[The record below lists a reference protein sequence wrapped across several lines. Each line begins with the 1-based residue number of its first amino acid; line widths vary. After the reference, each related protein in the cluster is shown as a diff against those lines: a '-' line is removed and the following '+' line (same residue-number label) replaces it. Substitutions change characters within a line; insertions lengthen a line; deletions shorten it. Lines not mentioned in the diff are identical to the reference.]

1 MLKHTLSNLPL
12 AQPRT
17 ACDTAV
23 MLIHPPYRL
32 THYRLCPFSRSIR
45 LALGEL
51 GLEAELVEE
60 PFWEWRSQFLGL
72 NPSGELP
79 VLQLPD
85 NITLGGVY
93 AISEF
98 LAEEPLPGAARGP
111 ELLPRTREDRAEA
124 RRLIDWFQRKFDR
137 EVSRDL
143 LAEKL
148 YRRLSDGPNAA
159 PPDTDLLR
167 AIRANL
173 RYHLGY
179 IGFLADQRRW
189 LAGDDLTF
197 ADLAAAAQLSSLD
210 YLGEVPWSAHPAAK
224 AWYVRLKS
232 RKSFRPL
239 LADRIPG
246 FAPPPDYA
254 NLDF

>member
-1 MLKHTLSNLPL
+1 MQTL
-12 AQPRT
+12 A
-17 ACDTAV
+17 
-23 MLIHPPYRL
+23 PYIL
-32 THYRLCPFSRSIR
+32 THFRLCPFSRSIR
-45 LALGEL
+45 LSLAEL
-51 GLEAELVEE
+51 GLEPVLVEE
-60 PFWEWRSQFLGL
+60 PFWEWRPAFLGL

-85 NITLGGVY
+85 HVTLAGVY

-98 LAEEPLPGAARGP
+98 LAEEPQLPGAARGL

-124 RRLIDWFQRKFDR
+124 RRLIDWFQHKFDR

-143 LAEKL
+143 LNEKV
-148 YRRLSDGPNAA
+148 YRRLRDGNAA
-159 PPDTDLLR
+159 PPDTELMR

-173 RYHLGY
+173 RYHIGY

-189 LAGDDLTF
+189 LAGDDMTF

-210 YLGEVPWSAHPAAK
+210 YLGEVPWNDYPAAK

-246 FAPPPDYA
+246 FAPAPDYA

>member
-1 MLKHTLSNLPL
+1 
-12 AQPRT
+12 
-17 ACDTAV
+17 
-23 MLIHPPYRL
+23 MLIL

-45 LALGEL
+45 LALDEL
-51 GLEAELVEE
+51 GLDVTLVEE
-60 PFWEWRSQFLGL
+60 PQWEWRPAFLAL

-85 NITLGGVY
+85 NLLLAGVY

-98 LAEEPLPGAARGP
+98 LAEEPPLPGAQRGRD
-111 ELLPRTREDRAEA
+111 LLPRTREDRAEA
-124 RRLIDWFQRKFDR
+124 RRLIDWFHCKFNR

-143 LAEKL
+143 LNEKL
-148 YRRLSDGPNAA
+148 YRRLADPVAA
-159 PPDTDLLR
+159 PPDTELMRALR
-167 AIRANL
+167 ANM

-179 IGFLADQRRW
+179 ISHLSDQRRW
-189 LAGDDLTF
+189 LAGDDMTF
-197 ADLAAAAQLSSLD
+197 ADLAAAAHLSALD
-210 YLGEVPWSAHPAAK
+210 YLGEVPWQEFPVAK

-239 LADRIPG
+239 LADRIAG
-246 FAPPPDYA
+246 VAPPADYA

>member
-1 MLKHTLSNLPL
+1 MLT
-12 AQPRT
+12 
-17 ACDTAV
+17 
-23 MLIHPPYRL
+23 L

-45 LALGEL
+45 LALDEL
-51 GLEAELVEE
+51 GLEATLVEE
-60 PFWEWRSQFLGL
+60 PHWEWLQTFLAL

-85 NITLGGVY
+85 NLTLAGVY

-98 LAEEPLPGAARGP
+98 LAEEPTLPGGQRGR

-124 RRLIDWFQRKFDR
+124 RRLIDWFHRKFDR
-137 EVSRDL
+137 EVARDL
-143 LAEKL
+143 LNEKL
-148 YRRLSDGPNAA
+148 YRRLANQHAA
-159 PPDTDLLR
+159 PPDTELMR
-167 AIRANL
+167 ALRANL

-179 IGFLADQRRW
+179 IGYLADQRRW
-189 LAGDDLTF
+189 LAGDELTF
-197 ADLAAAAQLSSLD
+197 ADLAAAGQLSSLD
-210 YLGEVPWSAHPAAK
+210 YFGEVPWSDYPAAK

-239 LADRIPG
+239 LADRITG
-246 FAPPPDYA
+246 LAPPPDYA

>member
-1 MLKHTLSNLPL
+1 MLT
-12 AQPRT
+12 
-17 ACDTAV
+17 
-23 MLIHPPYRL
+23 L

-51 GLEAELVEE
+51 GHEPVLIEE
-60 PFWEWRSQFLGL
+60 PAWEWRPAFLAL
-72 NPSGELP
+72 NPAGELP

-85 NITLGGVY
+85 RVTLAGVY

-98 LAEEPLPGAARGP
+98 LAEEPPPPGVTRGL

-143 LAEKL
+143 LNEKL
-148 YRRLSDGPNAA
+148 YRRLLDGKAP
-159 PPDTDLLR
+159 PPDTELMR
-167 AIRANL
+167 AIRANM

-210 YLGEVPWSAHPAAK
+210 YLGEVPWSDYPATK

-232 RKSFRPL
+232 RKSFRSL

-246 FAPPPDYA
+246 FAPPADYA

>member
-1 MLKHTLSNLPL
+1 MLT
-12 AQPRT
+12 
-17 ACDTAV
+17 
-23 MLIHPPYRL
+23 L

-45 LALGEL
+45 LALDEL
-51 GLEAELVEE
+51 GLEATLVEE
-60 PFWEWRSQFLGL
+60 PQWEWRQTFLAL

-85 NITLGGVY
+85 NITLAGVY
-93 AISEF
+93 AIAEF
-98 LAEEPLPGAARGP
+98 LAEEPPLPGVQRGR

-124 RRLIDWFQRKFDR
+124 RRLIDWFHRKFDR

-143 LAEKL
+143 LNEKL
-148 YRRLSDGPNAA
+148 YRRLATASAP
-159 PPDTDLLR
+159 PPDTELMRALR
-167 AIRANL
+167 ANM

-179 IGFLADQRRW
+179 IGHLADQRRW
-189 LAGDDLTF
+189 LSGDDMTF

-210 YLGEVPWSAHPAAK
+210 YLGEVPWNDYPAAK

-232 RKSFRPL
+232 RKSFRSL
-239 LADRIPG
+239 LADRITG

>member
-1 MLKHTLSNLPL
+1 MLT
-12 AQPRT
+12 
-17 ACDTAV
+17 
-23 MLIHPPYRL
+23 L

-45 LALGEL
+45 LALDEL
-51 GLEAELVEE
+51 GLEATLIEE
-60 PFWEWRSQFLGL
+60 PAWEWRQTFLAL

-79 VLQLPD
+79 VLQSAE
-85 NITLGGVY
+85 NITLAGVY

-98 LAEEPLPGAARGP
+98 LAEEPPMPGALRGR

-124 RRLIDWFQRKFDR
+124 RRLIDWFHRKFDR
-137 EVSRDL
+137 EVSRDMMN
-143 LAEKL
+143 EKL
-148 YRRLSDGPNAA
+148 YRRLADASAA
-159 PPDTDLLR
+159 PPDTELMRALR
-167 AIRANL
+167 ANM

-197 ADLAAAAQLSSLD
+197 ADLAAAGQLSSLD
-210 YLGEVPWSAHPAAK
+210 YLGEVPWNDFPAAK

-232 RKSFRPL
+232 RKSFRSL
-239 LADRIPG
+239 LADRITG